1 MKINWIAIGILAIL
15 ALILIVFLVRR
26 NLKDKKDLEVFLNKN
41 EDLIKEEEEEL
52 NDTL

>member
-1 MKINWIAIGILAIL
+1 MEINWIAIGILAIL
-15 ALILIVFLVRR
+15 AVILIVFLVRR

>member
-1 MKINWIAIGILAIL
+1 MEVNWTTIAILAIL

-26 NLKDKKDLEVFLNKN
+26 NLKDKKNLEVFLNKN
-41 EDLIKEEEEEL
+41 EDLVKEEEEEL

>member
-1 MKINWIAIGILAIL
+1 MEVNWTTIAILAIL